1 MQNNTSF
8 RNAIASLG
16 RSVKENPASIVSHI
30 IGGALAGGIAW
41 GISSVVDRDVS
52 ESLRVKERPRFFS
65 MAPELTGVFLD
76 MQSSAVCAD
85 APEQQ
90 EAFEEAVR
98 QLDSLLELER
108 DIDAGDI
115 AATAREVADANGFV
129 RRTVAELRKLR
140 DAAQSPAKVA
150 VINRHMARITELM
163 HAHVTNIRSASMFGK
178 SSSK

>member
-1 MQNNTSF
+1 MQTQQRSLQ
-8 RNAIASLG
+8 RAISSLG
-16 RSVKENPASIVSHI
+16 RSAKENPASIVTHI
-30 IGGALAGGIAW
+30 IGGALVGGIAW

-85 APEQQ
+85 DPTQQ

-98 QLDSLLELER
+98 QLDGLLELER
-108 DIDAGDI
+108 DIDIGDTT
-115 AATAREVADANGFV
+115 ATAREVADANGFV
-129 RRTVAELRKLR
+129 RRTTSELRKLR
-140 DAAQSPAKVA
+140 DAAQSPAKVT
-150 VINRHMARITELM
+150 VVNRHMVRIAELM

-178 SSSK
+178 SK